1 MKSKIIFL
9 LLMSLLFTRAF
20 TQQRAV
26 TGKVTATNGTVVP
39 GVTVTQKGTGNATV
53 TNEQGNYSISLPTG
67 SILVF
72 TSVNY
77 RTEEIN
83 VGDRTTV
90 NVSLTDT
97 TTTLSDVVVIGYGN
111 QNRKQLTSAI
121 TTVKPEEFNR
131 GAIVDP
137 AQLLQGKVAGLNI
150 TASGNPNAPA
160 AVILR
165 GASTLNSSQSPF
177 YVIDG
182 IPGADI
188 SILAPDDIAT
198 FDVLKDAAAT
208 AIYGNRAAN
217 GVIMVTTKKGRKGQ
231 ATVSYAG
238 YVGFE
243 KVSKRLEMMN
253 ADELRAVLA
262 TNGQAFTPA
271 DDKGANTDWQKEVQ
285 RPSATSHNHNLSISG
300 GSEKTVYSA
309 SINYAK
315 KEGIMRFSDLD
326 RVIVRLALDQTAIN
340 DKVKFSLMISN
351 SNSVANNVP
360 YLNTVLT
367 QMIRYL
373 PVSPVKNADGTY
385 FENFATV
392 NSYNPVAMMEQ
403 SQSKLKTNNLTG
415 SFNTNVKLPLNL
427 TYDLNI
433 SYQNS
438 NRLLGEYYNAY
449 FSKYSALANFG
460 TNGLALRNSYQNTV
474 KTLET
479 FVTWNKRFGDHSL
492 NAVLGYSWQES
503 VIGEGFQTT
512 STNFP
517 VDNIGYNNLALSN
530 PYAIGP
536 FRVDFGADGIYQEVR
551 LISDFAR
558 LNYNYKNKYL
568 LQASVRRDGSSVFG
582 ANNQWGYFP
591 SIGASWRI
599 IQEDFM
605 KNQNLFSDLKLR
617 ASYGVTGNSTGFN
630 AYTAQIMSGSLGTF
644 YNNGAQTAAYGP
656 TQADNPDLAWE
667 KTSMTNIGLDF
678 AILKGMISGSLEVY
692 DKNTT
697 GMIYSYNVNPALIPT
712 GRITANGGSMNN
724 KGIELTLNA
733 TPVNTSK
740 FKWTT
745 SVNLAHN
752 RNEIT
757 SLTNP
762 LFAGGD
768 SVRITAPN
776 GQGQTGSTIQILKS
790 GKPVG
795 QFFTLDYAG
804 KNDNGVSQY
813 LNNKGVLTLT
823 PLIGIDYKYLGSP
836 QPKILAGW
844 SNSFSY
850 GNLDLNFFF
859 RGSFGNKIFNATRA
873 DLFRPSTA
881 QYSNILRDAAGES
894 VNDVNV
900 FRYSSRFIES
910 GNYVRLD
917 NATLAYTFRNIG
929 PHIRNIRAYV
939 SGNNLFVITNY
950 TGIDPEISQGGLA
963 PGYDNNNFYPR
974 TRTIL
979 LGVNVTF

>member
-9 LLMSLLFTRAF
+9 LLMSFLFIRASA
-20 TQQRAV
+20 QQRVV

-72 TSVNY
+72 TSINY

-83 VGDRTTV
+83 AGDRTNV
-90 NVSLTDT
+90 NVLLTDT

-253 ADELRAVLA
+253 SDELRAVLA

-360 YLNTVLT
+360 YLNT
-367 QMIRYL
+367 
-373 PVSPVKNADGTY
+373 
-385 FENFATV
+385 
-392 NSYNPVAMMEQ
+392 
-403 SQSKLKTNNLTG
+403 
-415 SFNTNVKLPLNL
+415 
-427 TYDLNI
+427 
-433 SYQNS
+433 
-438 NRLLGEYYNAY
+438 
-449 FSKYSALANFG
+449 
-460 TNGLALRNSYQNTV
+460 
-474 KTLET
+474 
-479 FVTWNKRFGDHSL
+479 
-492 NAVLGYSWQES
+492 
-503 VIGEGFQTT
+503 
-512 STNFP
+512 
-517 VDNIGYNNLALSN
+517 
-530 PYAIGP
+530 
-536 FRVDFGADGIYQEVR
+536 
-551 LISDFAR
+551 
-558 LNYNYKNKYL
+558 
-568 LQASVRRDGSSVFG
+568 
-582 ANNQWGYFP
+582 
-591 SIGASWRI
+591 
-599 IQEDFM
+599 
-605 KNQNLFSDLKLR
+605 
-617 ASYGVTGNSTGFN
+617 
-630 AYTAQIMSGSLGTF
+630 
-644 YNNGAQTAAYGP
+644 
-656 TQADNPDLAWE
+656 
-667 KTSMTNIGLDF
+667 
-678 AILKGMISGSLEVY
+678 
-692 DKNTT
+692 
-697 GMIYSYNVNPALIPT
+697 
-712 GRITANGGSMNN
+712 
-724 KGIELTLNA
+724 
-733 TPVNTSK
+733 
-740 FKWTT
+740 
-745 SVNLAHN
+745 
-752 RNEIT
+752 
-757 SLTNP
+757 
-762 LFAGGD
+762 
-768 SVRITAPN
+768 
-776 GQGQTGSTIQILKS
+776 
-790 GKPVG
+790 
-795 QFFTLDYAG
+795 
-804 KNDNGVSQY
+804 
-813 LNNKGVLTLT
+813 
-823 PLIGIDYKYLGSP
+823 
-836 QPKILAGW
+836 
-844 SNSFSY
+844 
-850 GNLDLNFFF
+850 
-859 RGSFGNKIFNATRA
+859 
-873 DLFRPSTA
+873 
-881 QYSNILRDAAGES
+881 
-894 VNDVNV
+894 
-900 FRYSSRFIES
+900 
-910 GNYVRLD
+910 
-917 NATLAYTFRNIG
+917 
-929 PHIRNIRAYV
+929 
-939 SGNNLFVITNY
+939 
-950 TGIDPEISQGGLA
+950 
-963 PGYDNNNFYPR
+963 
-974 TRTIL
+974 
-979 LGVNVTF
+979 